1 MVRERGR
8 NGCYVFYYR
17 VWVAAM
23 YGLGVKRRKGTLKA
37 FGMLCT
43 LLLVDVKRANLESG
57 SIFLL
62 IS

>member
-1 MVRERGR
+1 MAVM
-8 NGCYVFYYR
+8 CFYYR

-23 YGLGVKRRKGTLKA
+23 SGLGVRRRKGTLKA

-43 LLLVDVKRANLESG
+43 LSLVDVKQANLESG

-62 IS
+62 VS